1 MSQKPNIRIKSKI
14 SSLPLIPDYYAFG
27 ADGPAVAFGHE
38 EAVEVV
44 GGGAFLFDPG
54 AAFVG

>member
-1 MSQKPNIRIKSKI
+1 MKIRKI
-14 SSLPLIPDYYAFG
+14 LTFSEFLPLIPDYYAFG